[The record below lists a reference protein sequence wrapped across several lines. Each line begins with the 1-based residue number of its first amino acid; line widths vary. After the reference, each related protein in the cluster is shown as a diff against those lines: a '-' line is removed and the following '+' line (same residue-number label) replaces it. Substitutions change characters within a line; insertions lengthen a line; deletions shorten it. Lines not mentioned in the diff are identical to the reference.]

1 MKKNIALV
9 AGGYSGEYEIS
20 IRSAGQIAQN
30 IDTNKYNVYT
40 IVIEKKSWY
49 YSIEDKHVEIDKN
62 DFSLTLNGEKINFDG
77 ALIIVHGTP
86 GENGLLQGYFDM
98 LNIPYTTCSALV
110 STITFDKEVCN
121 ALVRSFDIVNVA
133 KNTSVFKDEKLDLD
147 KISSTI
153 NFPLFVKPSE
163 GGSSIGMSKV
173 SCKEDLLPA
182 IEKAF
187 EVHHKVLIEEFIEGR
202 EFSCGVMQVGEKEI
216 IAFPATEIVSQT
228 EFFDYDA
235 KYNGLSN
242 EITPAQVSEELMLRV
257 QETTKKLYKRLNCSG
272 VCRIDFIYREKD
284 DKLFFLEVNTTPGQS
299 AQSIVPQQV
308 RAMGR
313 DTKWLYRTLLEQ
325 LGL

>member
-49 YSIEDKHVEIDKN
+49 YSIEDKHIEIDKN

-147 KISSTI
+147 KISTTI

-242 EITPAQVSEELMLRV
+242 EITPAQVSDELMLRV

-313 DTKWLYRTLLEQ
+313 DTKWLYQTLLEQ

>member
-49 YSIEDKHVEIDKN
+49 YCVEDKHIEIDKN
-62 DFSLTLNGEKINFDG
+62 DFSLTLNGEKINFEG

-133 KNTSVFKDEKLDLD
+133 KNTSVFKDEELDLD

-187 EVHHKVLIEEFIEGR
+187 DVHHKVLIEEFIEGR

-216 IAFPATEIVSQT
+216 IAFPMTEIVSQT

-242 EITPAQVSEELMLRV
+242 EITPAQVSAELMLRV

-313 DTKWLYRTLLEQ
+313 DTKWLYQTLLEQ

>member
-62 DFSLTLNGEKINFDG
+62 DFSLTLNEEKINFDG

-147 KISSTI
+147 KISETI

-216 IAFPATEIVSQT
+216 IAFPMTEIVSQT

-242 EITPAQVSEELMLRV
+242 EITPAQVSNELMLRV

-284 DKLFFLEVNTTPGQS
+284 NKLFFLEVNTTPGQS

-313 DTKWLYRTLLEQ
+313 DTKWLYQTLLEQ

>member
-62 DFSLTLNGEKINFDG
+62 DFSLTLNEEKINFDG

-242 EITPAQVSEELMLRV
+242 EITPAQVSNELMLRV

-313 DTKWLYRTLLEQ
+313 DTKWLYQTLLEQ

>member
-40 IVIEKKSWY
+40 IVIEKQSWY

-62 DFSLTLNGEKINFDG
+62 DFSLTLNEEKINFEG

-147 KISSTI
+147 KISTTI

-187 EVHHKVLIEEFIEGR
+187 DVHHKVLIEEFIEGR

-313 DTKWLYRTLLEQ
+313 DTKWLYQTLLEQ